1 MRLSEAKVGDN
12 LKVINIDIKNSKLK
26 NYLMG
31 LGLVNDTYIK
41 IVRKSLFNGPIIIEL
56 RGYQLCIYNND
67 IEVDYI

>member
-1 MRLSEAKVGDN
+1 MRLSEAKVGEN
-12 LKVINIDIKNSKLK
+12 LKVININIGNNKLK

>member
-1 MRLSEAKVGDN
+1 MRLSEAKVGEN
-12 LKVINIDIKNSKLK
+12 LKVININIGNNKLK

-31 LGLVNDTYIK
+31 LGLVKDTNIK
-41 IVRKSLFNGPIIIEL
+41 IVRKSIFGGPIIIEL